1 MRKNNL
7 MTTEQ
12 YVAPELEVIS
22 TVVEAGFELSSGI
35 ADAEE
40 DNWGDF

>member
-1 MRKNNL
+1 